1 MQSMNKFIQITL
13 LFLVLQA
20 CSTIPKD
27 KYSASIEKA
36 KLAMLCMQ
44 RAAWEQGVAMQ
55 ALIETGDTADA
66 IAMAHEAV
74 LRQKPDG
81 RLAMLYSD
89 WNVSD
94 PASNGRGVL
103 FAFQVTKDSF
113 YLKAAKAQYQY
124 YLKPE
129 TRTST
134 GNIRHNNTT
143 MQLWSDNGFM
153 QIPFL
158 AFMGNYD
165 ESIVQIEGLRKFLW
179 DHDKK
184 MFCHIYDEGKKE
196 FVDKSHWGGGNGWC
210 AAGMAQVIDLLP
222 EAKYTDKQKI
232 IGYCKELIDGCLK
245 YMLPNGLFYDKIDE
259 KNFVETNLAQML
271 AFTIYKGI
279 KSGWLDKSY
288 KAYADKMRQAAHL
301 KIDRFGFVQDVC
313 SSPSF
318 DRPGTSTEGQ
328 AFFLM
333 MEAAFQ
339 KLESI
344 HTN

>member
-1 MQSMNKFIQITL
+1 MKKFLHITAIFL
-13 LFLVLQA
+13 LIQA
-20 CSTIPKD
+20 CSSLPKEKCSD
-27 KYSASIEKA
+27 KTEKV

-55 ALIETGDTADA
+55 ALIEIGDTANA

-74 LRQKPDG
+74 LRHKPDG

-103 FAFQVTKDSF
+103 FAFQVTKDST
-113 YLKAAKAQYQY
+113 YRKAAEAQYHY
-124 YLKPE
+124 YLTPE
-129 TRTST
+129 TRTAS

-153 QIPFL
+153 HIPFL
-158 AFMGNYD
+158 SFMGKYD
-165 ESIVQIEGLRKFLW
+165 ESIAQIEGLRKYLW

-184 MFCHIYDEGKKE
+184 LFCHIYDEGKKE

-210 AAGMAQVIDLLP
+210 AAGMSQVIDLLP
-222 EAKYTDKQKI
+222 AAKDVEKQKI

-245 YMLPNGLFYDKIDE
+245 HMLPDGFFYDKIDE
-259 KNFVETNLAQML
+259 KNFIETNLSQML
-271 AFTIYKGI
+271 AYTIYKGI
-279 KSGWLDKSY
+279 RSGWLDQSY
-288 KAYADKMRQAAHL
+288 KIYADKMRQAAHS
-301 KIDRFGFVQDVC
+301 KIDRFGFVQGVC

-333 MEAAFQ
+333 MEAAYS
-339 KLESI
+339 KLK
-344 HTN
+344 H